1 MDKRSKVGLD
11 FSYNEDWV
19 AGSYYIL
26 NLIMSLNQIPD
37 IKKPFLYIY
46 CSNQSDIPIIKSIN
60 YPYLEINFSRR
71 NYHPADYHKILNFIN
86 QISLHLFKYLI
97 FDNRPTMKTL
107 DMILLNPGKKYY
119 FEKIP
124 DKKKLFWIPDFQEHY
139 LKQFFSM
146 QEVKNRKELQSKLI
160 KRNVRFVFSSES
172 CQNDFHKI
180 YPNAQ
185 NLNYVLNFAVHHPE
199 YDHIEINQLL
209 HKYRIKEKYFFSPN
223 QFWAHKNHI
232 VTIKAVK
239 LLKDNGTDINVVF
252 TGKMSDYRSP
262 NYSAELVDYVKR
274 NNLTENISFLGF
286 IDRAEQLQ
294 LMKNAISVIQP
305 SLFEGWSTVVE
316 DAKSMNQH
324 IILSDINVH
333 REQTKFNRVFFDA
346 NNAEELALEMNKIW
360 LNPPR
365 ITHHSYSES
374 INRFSNNFLS
384 IVDDFKNN

>member
-1 MDKRSKVGLD
+1 M
-11 FSYNEDWV
+11 
-19 AGSYYIL
+19 
-26 NLIMSLNQIPD
+26 
-37 IKKPFLYIY
+37 
-46 CSNQSDIPIIKSIN
+46 
-60 YPYLEINFSRR
+60 
-71 NYHPADYHKILNFIN
+71 
-86 QISLHLFKYLI
+86 
-97 FDNRPTMKTL
+97 
-107 DMILLNPGKKYY
+107 
-119 FEKIP
+119 
-124 DKKKLFWIPDFQEHY
+124 
-139 LKQFFSM
+139 
-146 QEVKNRKELQSKLI
+146 
-160 KRNVRFVFSSES
+160 
-172 CQNDFHKI
+172 
-180 YPNAQ
+180 
-185 NLNYVLNFAVHHPE
+185 NYVLNFAVHHPE